1 LLTCTKCKAEYPAT
15 LEYFQGNARK
25 VNKLDSWCRECRRS
39 YKRGKTFP
47 KGITDFA
54 KALEARG
61 LPECIIC
68 GDPRT
73 ERFAVDH
80 DHKTGYVRGAL
91 CLRCN
96 MGIGQFRDDP
106 ELLRLAA
113 LYLEGRCAC
122 GECEVYWGGSQV
134 VATQENSITKQEIDH
149 AELSE

>member
-1 LLTCTKCKAEYPAT
+1 
-15 LEYFQGNARK
+15 
-25 VNKLDSWCRECRRS
+25 
-39 YKRGKTFP
+39 
-47 KGITDFA
+47 
-54 KALEARG
+54 
-61 LPECIIC
+61 
-68 GDPRT
+68 
-73 ERFAVDH
+73 
-80 DHKTGYVRGAL
+80 
-91 CLRCN
+91 